1 MCLTYIYSVKL
12 RTPSLSTSSDSTQDK
27 AARESRH
34 LLDDSFMGAVV
45 LTKEN
50 TTGEFRGVVL
60 IQSIQQ
66 GHVQVALPCKLAVHK
81 WTELEIEG
89 GQKEKKKDVV
99 VVKESYGS
107 YKITPKIFH
116 TSPSLFFLFNEVHQ
130 SFSVL
135 AKYLNKSFVI
145 GK

>member
-1 MCLTYIYSVKL
+1 
-12 RTPSLSTSSDSTQDK
+12 
-27 AARESRH
+27 
-34 LLDDSFMGAVV
+34 MGAVV

-89 GQKEKKKDVV
+89 EDKKKRKKDVV
-99 VVKESYGS
+99 VVKESYVS
-107 YKITPKIFH
+107 FKITPKIFH
-116 TSPSLFFLFNEVHQ
+116 ASPSLFFLFNKVHQ
-130 SFSVL
+130 SFSML
-135 AKYLNKSFVI
+135 TKYLNKSFVI
-145 GK
+145 GKWHFTADSQWNCIQCLTVM

>member
-1 MCLTYIYSVKL
+1 MCLTYIHSVKL
-12 RTPSLSTSSDSTQDK
+12 KTPSLSASSDSTQDK
-27 AARESRH
+27 VARESRH

-89 GQKEKKKDVV
+89 EDKKEKKKM
-99 VVKESYGS
+99 
-107 YKITPKIFH
+107 
-116 TSPSLFFLFNEVHQ
+116 
-130 SFSVL
+130 
-135 AKYLNKSFVI
+135 
-145 GK
+145 